1 MKKYHWRMISDHL
14 CFLAIIR
21 IFHLRKMKFWGQS
34 AIVISTLHFFE
45 CLNHCA
51 AAAAVRE
58 ILICIWEVKYVGIQ
72 NGYYQAA
79 DEQKLY
85 KRYLTRC
92 WSLETKSK
100 EQFQNNKAKVYEGE

>member
-1 MKKYHWRMISDHL
+1 MFESL
-14 CFLAIIR
+14 CA
-21 IFHLRKMKFWGQS
+21 
-34 AIVISTLHFFE
+34 E
-45 CLNHCA
+45 A
-51 AAAAVRE
+51 AARE

-92 WSLETKSK
+92 WSLEETESK
-100 EQFQNNKAKVYEGE
+100 EQFQNNKAKVFEGE